1 MGFCAR
7 SPSIGKCRPAI
18 VTAPARRAQAAA
30 IAHRRVEEMAVMKP
44 YPITVAL
51 TLGVA
56 LAGPAVA
63 AEAAAAGAAPA
74 RGDVPRHARI
84 DAELAAD
91 LAGWAQRFSGLARP
105 AGVPLPALQPLAED
119 ELARTVC
126 PQQPSACRGIVAA
139 YDTTQRRI
147 VYRHTLDMREPMDQS
162 FIVHELTHWLQHLQR
177 GSDLE
182 DSCASVIAAER
193 QAYAAQN
200 RYLDHFRQWQRAGE
214 MLRFTFCPEDRP
226 GGPHGAE
233 PSVRFD
239 ASTGPITLPRAPVPA
254 PAATPGGRGGS

>member
-1 MGFCAR
+1 
-7 SPSIGKCRPAI
+7 
-18 VTAPARRAQAAA
+18 
-30 IAHRRVEEMAVMKP
+30 MKP

-56 LAGPAVA
+56 LAGPASA

-91 LAGWAQRFSGLARP
+91 LAGWAQRFSGLARL
-105 AGVPLPALQPLAED
+105 ADAPLPALQPLAED

-126 PQQPSACRGIVAA
+126 PQQPGACRGIVAA
-139 YDTTQRRI
+139 YDTTLRRI

-226 GGPHGAE
+226 GGAPAAE

-239 ASTGPITLPRAPVPA
+239 ASTGPITLPRAPA
-254 PAATPGGRGGS
+254 PAGMPGGRGGS